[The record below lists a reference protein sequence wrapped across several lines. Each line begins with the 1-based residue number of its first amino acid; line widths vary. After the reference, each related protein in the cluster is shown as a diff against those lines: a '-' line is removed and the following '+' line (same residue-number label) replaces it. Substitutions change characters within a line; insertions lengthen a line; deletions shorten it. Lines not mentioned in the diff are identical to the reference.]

1 VFLYF
6 FKPKY
11 IIAQANELARQVRNP
26 TKNEVFTPKFVNVIG
41 VTKTFRI
48 YPTSGNIKTT
58 PAYFPI
64 QEEAILP

>member
-1 VFLYF
+1 V
-6 FKPKY
+6 K
-11 IIAQANELARQVRNP
+11 NP

-48 YPTSGNIKTT
+48 YPTSGKIKTT
-58 PAYFPI
+58 PAYLPI